1 MAWRY
6 PRYDI
11 KSGYVLD
18 IDPINENFLPY
29 IEESSGAL
37 NEHNFDSD
45 EPTLTRSQLAEDVAF
60 TLHHSAPPKTA
71 MPSPLDY
78 SDKNNWVTLPNN
90 SDWQTSDKAG
100 MALTLVAKGGTVW
113 ICGSLQLICG
123 TGDIPGI
130 DNGAVDVTAMRAD
143 AYIWQKGF
151 GFLVALKV
159 DGVTINESLLG
170 SGDSGNEFYRGY
182 KNLGLLYK
190 VISSDHLSGP
200 QAGGG
205 LSGARLPC
213 SIDAVVELSPGPHT
227 IEIAV
232 LNIRGSMQSS
242 EDNSNSFIATRELFA
257 LEMLR

>member
-29 IEESSGAL
+29 VEESSGAL

-71 MPSPLDY
+71 MPSNLDY
-78 SDKNNWVTLPNN
+78 SDRSNWVTLPNN
-90 SDWQTSDKAG
+90 SDWQTSTKAG

-123 TGDIPGI
+123 EGDLPGI
-130 DNGAVDVTAMRAD
+130 GTDDIVDGAV
-143 AYIWQKGF
+143 YSWQKGF

-182 KNLGLLYK
+182 KNLGLVYK
-190 VISSDHLSGP
+190 VTSLSHLSGP